1 MVSWQSKKQ
10 DTVALSTAEAEYL
23 TLSSAAQETMWLRRL
38 NLDQGNVQD
47 GPTVINEDNQSAIS
61 VSRNAQFHGRAK
73 H

>member
-23 TLSSAAQETMWLRRL
+23 TLSRAAQETMWLRRL

>member
-1 MVSWQSKKQ
+1 MSWQSKKQ

-23 TLSSAAQETMWLRRL
+23 TLSRAAQETMWLRRL

-61 VSRNAQFHGRAK
+61 VSRNAQFHRRAK

>member
-1 MVSWQSKKQ
+1 MSWQSKKQ